1 MQHQDRLF
9 VLGLIHHNDPTR
21 VKSQASQAQILR
33 ESLQARGFRIIDVE
47 EHEQS
52 LKSFTAL
59 SKLLEFPRIF
69 LLQLREEFEGMR
81 HSRLR
86 AGRKPKLPIRKKART
101 AVRVLSLF
109 ARRSRFNEALLRFEI
124 QKALALKHL
133 AVWERTAKEK
143 AFGAILLEDDFSLRY
158 PDSGFRIADLLDR
171 SAASYDLVD
180 LAGGLTRE
188 ELSLPAAR
196 GEDIEC
202 KLYVANTT
210 CAYFV
215 NARTCELLSERAK
228 VSPRDLYFS
237 PDFFISGL
245 SKSDSTGLTLLPWD
259 LPLVHGSRE
268 GKVESSIPY

>member
-86 AGRKPKLPIRKKART
+86 AGR
-101 AVRVLSLF
+101 
-109 ARRSRFNEALLRFEI
+109 
-124 QKALALKHL
+124 
-133 AVWERTAKEK
+133 
-143 AFGAILLEDDFSLRY
+143 
-158 PDSGFRIADLLDR
+158 
-171 SAASYDLVD
+171 
-180 LAGGLTRE
+180 
-188 ELSLPAAR
+188 
-196 GEDIEC
+196 
-202 KLYVANTT
+202 
-210 CAYFV
+210 
-215 NARTCELLSERAK
+215 
-228 VSPRDLYFS
+228 
-237 PDFFISGL
+237 
-245 SKSDSTGLTLLPWD
+245 
-259 LPLVHGSRE
+259 
-268 GKVESSIPY
+268 